1 MRIKL
6 AILSV
11 LVLMLTSPSSRALDW
26 SPDGYADLFDFIN
39 DLYAIDPNAGLTSL
53 TVLNIAAGGRAE
65 AMGNAYSS
73 ITEDGLSLE
82 WNPASSSAMEQ
93 TGLSVYHNNWI
104 DDSRLES
111 IVYTTRSDFSGLGA
125 GSKWLYTD
133 FSQNNQFGE
142 RVSGGYYLEG
152 VAWLNAS
159 VRLFP
164 GYYFWGL
171 AAGVN
176 LKGALRLIPDWAD
189 SSGTIQAGSGAGQSG
204 ATVILDAGL
213 YTRFNFLK
221 FYTTKERNTAVSLVA
236 KNMGIPLL
244 GDPLPSAIT
253 AGFSWRPLRP
263 ILLAIDLTKPLNLQ
277 DLSLSENIQLS
288 TGINAAITPFLA
300 ARLGLYIRP
309 AHFRI
314 SMGAGISLEK
324 TDIDITYSLD
334 QLTQFRS
341 FNRLSIAAT
350 FKLGDRG
357 RAQKSRQVE
366 SYYLDGLEEYARGNT
381 DVALELWKEALALDR
396 SFDPAR
402 EGIQSIEDTKALE
415 ERIDD
420 IQTLD

>member
-1 MRIKL
+1 MRIK
-6 AILSV
+6 AVLSTV
-11 LVLMLTSPSSRALDW
+11 FVLMLLTPSAEAVDW
-26 SPDGYADLFDFIN
+26 SPDGYAELFDFIN

-133 FSQNNQFGE
+133 FTQNNQFGE

-164 GYYFWGL
+164 GYYFWGI
-171 AAGVN
+171 AAGAN
-176 LKGALRLIPDWAD
+176 LKGAVRLVPDWAD
-189 SSGTIQAGSGAGQSG
+189 TAGTIIAGSGAGQSG
-204 ATVILDAGL
+204 LTAMVDAGL
-213 YTRFNFLK
+213 YTRLNFLK
-221 FYTTKERNTAVSLVA
+221 FYTAKERNTAISLVA
-236 KNMGIPLL
+236 KNIGIPLM

-263 ILLAIDLTKPLNLQ
+263 ILLAVDFTKPLNLQ
-277 DLSLSENIQLS
+277 DLTLSENFQLS
-288 TGINAAITPFLA
+288 VGLNAGITPFLA
-300 ARLGLYIRP
+300 ARAGLYVRP

-314 SMGAGISLEK
+314 SMGAGIALEK

-357 RAQKSRQVE
+357 RAQRSRQVE
-366 SYYLDGLEEYARGNT
+366 AYYLDGLEAYARGNT

-402 EGIQSIEDTKALE
+402 EGIRSIEDTKALE
-415 ERIDD
+415 RRIDD